1 MVAWQKGEVVDVP
14 LDDVAGEPRL
24 VDPKGSLVAMARGLG
39 ICFGDESDMIS
50 GGLDPAPSLPK
61 R

>member
-1 MVAWQKGEVVDVP
+1 MVAWQKGEVVDVA

-39 ICFGDESDMIS
+39 ICFGD
-50 GGLDPAPSLPK
+50 
-61 R
+61 